1 MQRMV
6 TSSPQPI
13 RSVCVYCG
21 SSPGS
26 DPAFVDAATE
36 LGAHLAAAS
45 VRLVFGGGDRGL
57 MGAVA
62 QGVLA
67 GDGKVTGVIPEFLL
81 SKEQPEGGKSL
92 NGADMVTV
100 PDMHTRKQMMFE
112 EADAFI
118 ALPGGIGTLEELI
131 EMLTWAQL
139 ARHTKPV
146 AVLNIQGFWDPLIE
160 LIDHMESAGF
170 LHNPGPARPLICET
184 PVEIL
189 EKLKA
194 A

>member
-1 MQRMV
+1 MV

-21 SSPGS
+21 SSPGN
-26 DPAFVDAATE
+26 DPAFVEVATD
-36 LGAHLAAAS
+36 LGSYLAAAGM
-45 VRLVFGGGDRGL
+45 RLIYGGGDRGL

-62 QGVLA
+62 HGVLA
-67 GDGKVTGVIPEFLL
+67 GGGKVTGVIPEFLL
-81 SKEQPEGGKSL
+81 SKEQPEGAESL
-92 NGADMVTV
+92 DGADMITV

-139 ARHTKPV
+139 GRHTKPV
-146 AVLNIQGFWDPLIE
+146 AVLNINGFWDPLID
-160 LIDHMESAGF
+160 LIDHMETAGF
-170 LHNPGPARPLICET
+170 LHNPGPARPLVCTTAPQFID
-184 PVEIL
+184 
-189 EKLKA
+189 KLKA
-194 A
+194 V

>member
-1 MQRMV
+1 MRPMV
-6 TSSPQPI
+6 TPSPQPI

-26 DPAFVDAATE
+26 DPAFVEAATE
-36 LGAHLAAAS
+36 LGARLAAAGM
-45 VRLVFGGGDRGL
+45 RLVYGGGDHGL

-67 GDGKVTGVIPEFLL
+67 GGGKVTGVIPEFLL
-81 SKEQPEGGKSL
+81 AWEHAEGGEDLS
-92 NGADMVTV
+92 GIDMITV
-100 PDMHTRKQMMFE
+100 PDMHMRKHMMFD

-139 ARHTKPV
+139 KRHTKPV
-146 AVLNIQGFWDPLIE
+146 AVLNINGFWDPLIE
-160 LIDHMESAGF
+160 LIDHMQDAGF
-170 LHNPGPARPLICET
+170 LHNSGAARPQVFAT
-184 PVEIL
+184 VEDAVGAL
-189 EKLKA
+189 SV
-194 A
+194 